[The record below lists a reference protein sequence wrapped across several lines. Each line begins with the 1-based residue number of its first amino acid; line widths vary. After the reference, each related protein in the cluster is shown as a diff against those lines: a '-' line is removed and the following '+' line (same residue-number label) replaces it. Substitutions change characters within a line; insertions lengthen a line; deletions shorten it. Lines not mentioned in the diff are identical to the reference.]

1 VPEQKN
7 SNASAGGGGT
17 GSALAALKGLDLPT
31 AILIIA
37 SGGMNFFATRDNG
50 SQLQYQR
57 EQVFRQVGELHDNL
71 ANFESR
77 QKAMIEAQNKIT
89 QSQTQILE
97 HDTQLIKE
105 IHDIAERMNRLRNLD
120 QMRGAPQ

>member
-1 VPEQKN
+1 VADESSKPKN
-7 SNASAGGGGT
+7 NGTSGG
-17 GSALAALKGLDLPT
+17 ALAALKGLDLPT
-31 AILIIA
+31 ALLIVA

-50 SQLQYQR
+50 AQLQYQR
-57 EQVFRQVGELHDNL
+57 EQVFRQVGDLHASL
-71 ANFESR
+71 ASFESR
-77 QKAMIEAQNKIT
+77 QTAMVQAQNKIME
-89 QSQTQILE
+89 SQTEILK